1 VKSYKVCKVN
11 EHKVVKKIMTKK
23 EIKNAVKYWK
33 ETSKRDYGTM
43 LGLFKIKR
51 YPESLF
57 FGHIVLEKT
66 LKGLVVQET
75 GEQAPYIHDL
85 LRLAKLAEINL
96 NKEEFN
102 LLKIVSTFNIRARY
116 PEQKLKLYKICTE
129 KYTKDK
135 LDKIITLYKLLCQN

>member
-1 VKSYKVCKVN
+1 
-11 EHKVVKKIMTKK
+11 MTKK
-23 EIKNAVKYWK
+23 EIKEAIEYWRK
-33 ETSKRDYGTM
+33 TAERDYDTM
-43 LGLFKIKR
+43 LGLFKIER

-75 GEQAPYIHDL
+75 GEQAPFTHDL
-85 LRLAKLAEINL
+85 IRLAKLTKISF
-96 NKEEFN
+96 NKNELD
-102 LLKIVSTFNIRARY
+102 LLKTISAFNIRARY

-135 LDKIITLYKLLCQN
+135 LEKITNLYKFLCQN

>member
-1 VKSYKVCKVN
+1 
-11 EHKVVKKIMTKK
+11 MTEK
-23 EIKNAVKYWK
+23 ETRGAVKYW
-33 ETSKRDYGTM
+33 EITAKRDYDTM

-75 GEQAPYIHDL
+75 GEQAPFTHDL
-85 LRLAKLAEINL
+85 IRLAKLTKISL
-96 NKEEFN
+96 NKNELD
-102 LLKIVSTFNIRARY
+102 LLKTISAFNIRARY

-135 LDKIITLYKLLCQN
+135 LEKITKLYKSLCQNQKQ

>member
-1 VKSYKVCKVN
+1 
-11 EHKVVKKIMTKK
+11 MTEK
-23 EIKNAVKYWK
+23 EIKEAVKYWK
-33 ETSKRDYGTM
+33 ITAKRDYDTM

-66 LKGLVVQET
+66 QKGLVVQET
-75 GEQAPYIHDL
+75 GEQAPFTHDL
-85 LRLAKLAEINL
+85 IRLAKLTKISL
-96 NKEEFN
+96 NKNELD
-102 LLKIVSTFNIRARY
+102 LLKTISAFNIRARY

-135 LDKIITLYKLLCQN
+135 LEKITKLYKSLCQNQKQ

>member
-1 VKSYKVCKVN
+1 
-11 EHKVVKKIMTKK
+11 MTKK
-23 EIKNAVKYWK
+23 EIKEAIEYWRK
-33 ETSKRDYGTM
+33 TAERDYDTM
-43 LGLFKIKR
+43 LGLFKIER

-75 GEQAPYIHDL
+75 GEQAPFTHDL
-85 LRLAKLAEINL
+85 IRLAKLTKISF
-96 NKEEFN
+96 NKNELD
-102 LLKIVSTFNIRARY
+102 LLKTISAFNIRARY

-135 LDKIITLYKLLCQN
+135 LEKIANLYKLLCQN

>member
-1 VKSYKVCKVN
+1 
-11 EHKVVKKIMTKK
+11 MTKK
-23 EIKNAVKYWK
+23 EIKEAIEYWRK
-33 ETSKRDYGTM
+33 TAERDYDTM
-43 LGLFKIKR
+43 LGLFKIER

-75 GEQAPYIHDL
+75 GEQAPFTHDL
-85 LRLAKLAEINL
+85 IRLAKLTKISF
-96 NKEEFN
+96 NKNELD
-102 LLKIVSTFNIRARY
+102 LLKTISAFNIRARY

-135 LDKIITLYKLLCQN
+135 LEKITNLYKLLCQN

>member
-1 VKSYKVCKVN
+1 
-11 EHKVVKKIMTKK
+11 MTTK
-23 EIKNAVKYWK
+23 EIKDAIKYWN
-33 ETSKRDYGTM
+33 TTAKRDYDTM

-66 LKGLVVQET
+66 LKAHVVQNT
-75 GEQAPYIHDL
+75 NEQPPYTHDL
-85 LRLAKLAEINL
+85 LRLVKLTKTTH
-96 NKEEFN
+96 NKEELK
-102 LLKIVSTFNIRARY
+102 LLKTINVFNIRARY

-135 LDKIITLYKLLCQN
+135 LEKIIKLYKSLCQN